1 MSVKLLKK
9 VMGSNIPL
17 SHEHLIELINASL
30 DEYDLLKEVLDRE
43 DEAHIVV
50 DRKREEAVLVT
61 RSLAKLIPVNMSGK
75 SIEDFIK
82 DNDLKKYFLSVLSGE
97 EGLNDRDFSFGEGE
111 IKTIRISFLP
121 FMLKDREYLDIR
133 FRDITE
139 SLKKEMKL
147 RNTEALASMTTMAA
161 GVAHEIKNPLAA
173 MQIYTSLLRK
183 AIQSGKGIEKANEFI
198 DIIEQETERLN
209 EIAVDFLFAV
219 KPMQVDLKMDS
230 LNDIILELS
239 DFVAVEAA
247 TKDIKITLRLDKF
260 LPSLML
266 DRKLLR
272 RAFLNI
278 INNSFYAMKNG
289 GELVIEDKSDGD
301 YVKLSISDNGTGL
314 SEETQKKIFEPYY
327 TTKAES
333 GTGLGLTAVLK
344 IINAH
349 SGEIALE
356 SHLGKGT
363 CFTFKFPIPK
373 SQRKVLKD
381 KDMESGDNTDN

>member
-9 VMGSNIPL
+9 IMNSNYAVSEDHFKEI
-17 SHEHLIELINASL
+17 INDAL
-30 DEYDLLKEVLDRE
+30 DEYDLLKEVLDRDE
-43 DEAHIVV
+43 EAHIVIE
-50 DRKREEAVLVT
+50 RERHNLVLVT
-61 RSLAKLIPVNMSGK
+61 RSLSKLIPMSFTGK
-75 SIEDFIK
+75 TIVDSVK
-82 DNDLKKYFLSVLSGE
+82 DPDLKKYFKAVLNGSE
-97 EGLNDRDFSFGEGE
+97 SMNERDFSFGEGE
-111 IKTIRISFLP
+111 IKTIRISYMP
-121 FMLKDREYLDIR
+121 FMLKNIEYIDIR
-133 FRDITE
+133 FNDITE

-183 AIQSGKGIEKANEFI
+183 AIASGKAEEKANGYI

-219 KPMQVDLKMDS
+219 KPMQVELKMDS
-230 LNDIILELS
+230 LNDIVMELT

-247 TKDIKITLRLDKF
+247 TKNIEIILKLDKF
-260 LPSLML
+260 IPSLML

-272 RAFLNI
+272 RALLNI
-278 INNSFYAMKNG
+278 INNSFYAMKENG
-289 GELVIEDKSDGD
+289 RLIIEDKADGD
-301 YVKLSISDNGTGL
+301 YVKLSIIDNGCGM
-314 SEETQKKIFEPYY
+314 SEETKNRIFEPYY

-349 SGEIALE
+349 SGEINLE
-356 SHLGKGT
+356 SEEGIGT

-373 SQRKVLKD
+373 SQRKVLD
-381 KDMESGDNTDN
+381 KKE

>member
-1 MSVKLLKK
+1 MSIKLLRR
-9 VMGSNIPL
+9 VIGSDIEI
-17 SHEHLIELINASL
+17 SQEHLRELCASAL
-30 DEYDLLKEVLDRE
+30 DEFDLLKEVLDRE
-43 DEAHIVV
+43 NEGHIVL
-50 DRKREEAVLVT
+50 DRSQGDVILMT
-61 RSLAKLIPVNMSGK
+61 RSLMKLIPVSISGK
-75 SIEDFIK
+75 NFTDSIK
-82 DNDLKKYFLSVLSGE
+82 DPDLKKYFLAVLDGNE
-97 EGLNDRDFSFGEGE
+97 NMNERDFSFGEGE
-111 IKTIRISFLP
+111 IKTIRISFMP

-133 FRDITE
+133 FNDITE
-139 SLKKEMKL
+139 NLKKEMKL

-183 AIQSGKGIEKANEFI
+183 AIQSGKGLDKANEFI

-219 KPMQVDLKMDS
+219 KPMQVDLKLDS
-230 LNDIILELS
+230 LNDIIMELS

-247 TKDIKITLRLDKF
+247 TKNIKITLSLDKF
-260 LPSLML
+260 IPSLML

-278 INNSFYAMKNG
+278 INNSFYAMKDG
-289 GELVIEDKSDGD
+289 GELIIEDKCDGD
-301 YVKLSISDNGTGL
+301 YVKLAIIDNGSGM
-314 SEETQKKIFEPYY
+314 SEETKSRIFEPYY

-349 SGEIALE
+349 SGEIALD
-356 SHLGKGT
+356 SQLGKGT

-381 KDMESGDNTDN
+381 KEE

>member
-1 MSVKLLKK
+1 MSIKLLRR
-9 VMGSNIPL
+9 VIGSDIEI
-17 SHEHLIELINASL
+17 SQEHLRELCASAL
-30 DEYDLLKEVLDRE
+30 DEFDLLKEVLDRE
-43 DEAHIVV
+43 NEGHIVL
-50 DRKREEAVLVT
+50 DRSQGDVILMT
-61 RSLAKLIPVNMSGK
+61 RSLMKLIPVSISGK
-75 SIEDFIK
+75 NFTDSIK
-82 DNDLKKYFLSVLSGE
+82 DPDLKKYFLAVLDGNE
-97 EGLNDRDFSFGEGE
+97 NMNERDFSFGEGE
-111 IKTIRISFLP
+111 IKTIRISFMP

-133 FRDITE
+133 FNDITE
-139 SLKKEMKL
+139 NLKKEMKL

-183 AIQSGKGIEKANEFI
+183 AIQSGKGLDKANEFI

-219 KPMQVDLKMDS
+219 KPMQVDLKLDS
-230 LNDIILELS
+230 LNDIIMELS

-247 TKDIKITLRLDKF
+247 TKNIKITLSLDKF
-260 LPSLML
+260 IPSLML

-278 INNSFYAMKNG
+278 INNSFYAMKDG
-289 GELVIEDKSDGD
+289 GELIIEDKCDGD
-301 YVKLSISDNGTGL
+301 YVKLAIIDNGSGM
-314 SEETQKKIFEPYY
+314 SEETKSRIFEPYY

-349 SGEIALE
+349 SGEIALD
-356 SHLGKGT
+356 SQLGKGT

-373 SQRKVLKD
+373 SQRKVLKE
-381 KDMESGDNTDN
+381 KEE

>member
-1 MSVKLLKK
+1 MSIKLLRR
-9 VMGSNIPL
+9 VIGSDIEI
-17 SHEHLIELINASL
+17 SQEHLRELCASAL
-30 DEYDLLKEVLDRE
+30 DEFDLLKEVLDRE
-43 DEAHIVV
+43 NEGHIVL
-50 DRKREEAVLVT
+50 DRIQGDVILMT
-61 RSLAKLIPVNMSGK
+61 RSLMKLIPVSISGK
-75 SIEDFIK
+75 NFTDSIK
-82 DNDLKKYFLSVLSGE
+82 DPDLKKYFLSVLDGNE
-97 EGLNDRDFSFGEGE
+97 NMNERDFSFGEGE
-111 IKTIRISFLP
+111 IKTIRISFMP

-133 FRDITE
+133 FNDITE
-139 SLKKEMKL
+139 NLKKEMKL

-183 AIQSGKGIEKANEFI
+183 AIQSGKGLDKANEFI

-219 KPMQVDLKMDS
+219 KPMQVDLKLDS
-230 LNDIILELS
+230 LNDIIMELS

-247 TKDIKITLRLDKF
+247 TKNIKITLSLDKF
-260 LPSLML
+260 IPSLML

-278 INNSFYAMKNG
+278 INNSFYAMKDG
-289 GELVIEDKSDGD
+289 GELIIEDKCDGD
-301 YVKLSISDNGTGL
+301 YVKLAIIDNGSGM
-314 SEETQKKIFEPYY
+314 SEETKSRIFEPYY

-349 SGEIALE
+349 SGEIALD
-356 SHLGKGT
+356 SQLGKGT

-373 SQRKVLKD
+373 SQRKVLRD
-381 KDMESGDNTDN
+381 KEE

>member
-9 VMGSNIPL
+9 ILGSNIEV
-17 SHEHLIELINASL
+17 SRNHLNEIIADAL
-30 DEYDLLKEVLDRE
+30 DEYGLVREVLDRE
-43 DEAHIVV
+43 EEGHVV
-50 DRKREEAVLVT
+50 VERNSHNVVLIT
-61 RSLAKLIPVNMSGK
+61 RSLSKLVPVSLSGK
-75 SIEDFIK
+75 RFADSIK
-82 DNDLKKYFLSVLSGE
+82 DADLKKYFKAVLDGE
-97 EGLNDRDFSFGEGE
+97 EGMNERDFSFGEGE
-111 IKTIRISFLP
+111 IKTIRISYMP
-121 FMLKDREYLDIR
+121 FMFNNREYIDIR
-133 FRDITE
+133 FDDITE
-139 SLKKEMKL
+139 NLKKEMKL
-147 RNTEALASMTTMAA
+147 RNSEALASMTTMAA

-183 AIQSGKGIEKANEFI
+183 AISSGKGIEKANEFI

-219 KPMQVDLKMDS
+219 KPMQVELKMDS
-230 LNDIILELS
+230 LNDIIIELS

-247 TKDIKITLRLDKF
+247 TKNIRITLRLDKF
-260 LPSLML
+260 IPSLML

-272 RAFLNI
+272 RAFLNV
-278 INNSFYAMKNG
+278 INNSFYAMKTG
-289 GELVIEDKSDGD
+289 GELIIEDKSDGD
-301 YVKLSISDNGTGL
+301 YVKLSIIDNGTGM
-314 SEETQKKIFEPYY
+314 SEETKRRIFEPYY

-349 SGEIALE
+349 SGEITLE
-356 SHLGKGT
+356 SQLGVGT

-381 KDMESGDNTDN
+381 KE

>member
-9 VMGSNIPL
+9 ILGSNIEV
-17 SHEHLIELINASL
+17 SRDHLNEIIADAL
-30 DEYDLLKEVLDRE
+30 DEYGLVREVLDRE
-43 DEAHIVV
+43 EEGHVV
-50 DRKREEAVLVT
+50 VERNSHNVVLIT
-61 RSLAKLIPVNMSGK
+61 RSLSKLVPVSLSGK
-75 SIEDFIK
+75 SFADSIK
-82 DNDLKKYFLSVLSGE
+82 DADLKKYFKAVLDGE
-97 EGLNDRDFSFGEGE
+97 EGMNERDFSFGEGE
-111 IKTIRISFLP
+111 IKTVRISYMP
-121 FMLKDREYLDIR
+121 FMFNNREYIDIR
-133 FRDITE
+133 FDDITE
-139 SLKKEMKL
+139 NLKKEMKL
-147 RNTEALASMTTMAA
+147 RNSEALASMTTMAA

-183 AIQSGKGIEKANEFI
+183 AISSGKGIEKANEFI

-219 KPMQVDLKMDS
+219 KPMQVELKMDS
-230 LNDIILELS
+230 LNDIIIELS

-247 TKDIKITLRLDKF
+247 TKNIRITLRLDKF
-260 LPSLML
+260 IPSLML

-272 RAFLNI
+272 RAFLNV
-278 INNSFYAMKNG
+278 INNSFYAMKTG
-289 GELVIEDKSDGD
+289 GELIIEDKSDGD
-301 YVKLSISDNGTGL
+301 YVKLSIIDNGTGM
-314 SEETQKKIFEPYY
+314 SEETKRRIFEPYY

-349 SGEIALE
+349 SGEITLE
-356 SHLGKGT
+356 SQLGVGT

-381 KDMESGDNTDN
+381 KE

>member
-1 MSVKLLKK
+1 MSIKLLRR
-9 VMGSNIPL
+9 VIGSDIEI
-17 SHEHLIELINASL
+17 SQEHLRELCASAL
-30 DEYDLLKEVLDRE
+30 DEFDLLKEVLDRE
-43 DEAHIVV
+43 NEGHIVL
-50 DRKREEAVLVT
+50 DRIQGDVILMT
-61 RSLAKLIPVNMSGK
+61 RSLMKLIPVSISGK
-75 SIEDFIK
+75 NFTDSIK
-82 DNDLKKYFLSVLSGE
+82 DPDLKKYFLAVLDGNE
-97 EGLNDRDFSFGEGE
+97 NMNERDFSFGEGE
-111 IKTIRISFLP
+111 IKTIRISFMP

-133 FRDITE
+133 FNDITE
-139 SLKKEMKL
+139 NLKKEMKL

-183 AIQSGKGIEKANEFI
+183 AIQSGKGLDKANEFI

-219 KPMQVDLKMDS
+219 KPMQVDLKLDS
-230 LNDIILELS
+230 LNDIIMELS

-247 TKDIKITLRLDKF
+247 TKNIKITLSLDKF
-260 LPSLML
+260 IPSLML

-278 INNSFYAMKNG
+278 INNSFYAMKDG
-289 GELVIEDKSDGD
+289 GELIIEDKCDGD
-301 YVKLSISDNGTGL
+301 YVKLAIIDNGSGM
-314 SEETQKKIFEPYY
+314 SEETKSRIFEPYY

-349 SGEIALE
+349 SGEIALD
-356 SHLGKGT
+356 SQLGKGT

-373 SQRKVLKD
+373 SQRKVLKE
-381 KDMESGDNTDN
+381 KEE

>member
-1 MSVKLLKK
+1 MSIKLLRR
-9 VMGSNIPL
+9 VIGSDIEI
-17 SHEHLIELINASL
+17 SQEHLRELCASAL
-30 DEYDLLKEVLDRE
+30 DEFDLLKEVLDRE
-43 DEAHIVV
+43 NEGHIVL
-50 DRKREEAVLVT
+50 DRSHGDVILMT
-61 RSLAKLIPVNMSGK
+61 RSLMKLIPVSISGK
-75 SIEDFIK
+75 NFTDSIK
-82 DNDLKKYFLSVLSGE
+82 DPDLKKYFLAVLDGNE
-97 EGLNDRDFSFGEGE
+97 NMNERDFSFGEGE
-111 IKTIRISFLP
+111 IKTIRISFMP

-133 FRDITE
+133 FNDITE
-139 SLKKEMKL
+139 NLKKEMKL

-183 AIQSGKGIEKANEFI
+183 AIQSGKGLDKANEFI

-219 KPMQVDLKMDS
+219 KPMQVDLKLDS
-230 LNDIILELS
+230 LNDIIMELS

-247 TKDIKITLRLDKF
+247 TKNIKITLSLDKF
-260 LPSLML
+260 IPSLML

-278 INNSFYAMKNG
+278 INNSFYAMKDG
-289 GELVIEDKSDGD
+289 GELIIEDKCDGD
-301 YVKLSISDNGTGL
+301 YVKLAIIDNGSGM
-314 SEETQKKIFEPYY
+314 SEETKSRIFEPYY

-349 SGEIALE
+349 SGEIALD
-356 SHLGKGT
+356 SQLGKGT

-373 SQRKVLKD
+373 SQRKVLKE
-381 KDMESGDNTDN
+381 KEE

>member
-1 MSVKLLKK
+1 MSIKLLRR
-9 VMGSNIPL
+9 VIGSDIEI
-17 SHEHLIELINASL
+17 SQEHLRELCASAL
-30 DEYDLLKEVLDRE
+30 DEFDLLKEVLDRE
-43 DEAHIVV
+43 NEGHIVL
-50 DRKREEAVLVT
+50 DRSQGDVILMT
-61 RSLAKLIPVNMSGK
+61 RSLMKLIPVSISGK
-75 SIEDFIK
+75 SFTDSIK
-82 DNDLKKYFLSVLSGE
+82 DPDLKKYFLAVLDGNE
-97 EGLNDRDFSFGEGE
+97 NMNERDFSFGEGE
-111 IKTIRISFLP
+111 IKTIRISFMP

-133 FRDITE
+133 FNDITE
-139 SLKKEMKL
+139 NLKKEMKL

-183 AIQSGKGIEKANEFI
+183 AIQSGKGLDKANEFI

-219 KPMQVDLKMDS
+219 KPMQVDLKLDS
-230 LNDIILELS
+230 LNDIIMELS

-247 TKDIKITLRLDKF
+247 TKNIKITLSLDKF
-260 LPSLML
+260 IPSLML

-278 INNSFYAMKNG
+278 INNSFYAMKDG
-289 GELVIEDKSDGD
+289 GELIIEDKCDGD
-301 YVKLSISDNGTGL
+301 YVKLAIIDNGSGM
-314 SEETQKKIFEPYY
+314 SEETKSRIFEPYY

-349 SGEIALE
+349 SGEIALD
-356 SHLGKGT
+356 SQLGKGT

-381 KDMESGDNTDN
+381 KEE